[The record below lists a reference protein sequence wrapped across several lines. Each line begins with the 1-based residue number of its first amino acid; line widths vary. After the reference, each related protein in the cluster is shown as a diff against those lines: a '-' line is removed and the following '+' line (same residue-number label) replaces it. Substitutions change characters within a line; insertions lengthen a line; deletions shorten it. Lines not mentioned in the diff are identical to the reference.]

1 MTPERIIRGNGTPE
15 RVWQPWLEQA
25 AVPVWL
31 RHPGLDAE
39 PRVVVVAPHP
49 DDEVLA
55 CGGLLAQH
63 AAHGGSSLV
72 VSVTDGEASHDA
84 SALWSPLAL
93 AAARRGESTEGL
105 LRLGLRNPTPVRLAL
120 PDGAV
125 TQNEVA
131 LCAALMQLLLP
142 GDIVVTTWQLDGH
155 PDHDATGRCTAQ
167 VCKER
172 GCNLVEAP
180 VWMWHWGN
188 PDDRRIPWHRLRCLP
203 LDPTTQQQKQDALA
217 AHASQLGSRGLTVG
231 PVLGPAIIARS
242 RRSHEYF
249 FL

>member
-1 MTPERIIRGNGTPE
+1 MNSDRVIRGNGTPE
-15 RVWQPWLEQA
+15 WVWQPWLERA
-25 AVPVWL
+25 GVPPL
-31 RHPGLDAE
+31 PPHLGLDPG
-39 PRVVVVAPHP
+39 PRIVVIAPHP

-63 AAHGGSSLV
+63 AASGGSSLV
-72 VSVTDGEASHDA
+72 VAVTDGEASHDA
-84 SALWSPLAL
+84 SALWSPQAL
-93 AAARRGESTEGL
+93 ASTRRGESAEGL
-105 LRLGLRNPTPVRLAL
+105 TRLGLHNSTPVRLAL

-125 TQNEVA
+125 AQNESTLRA
-131 LCAALMQLLLP
+131 CLMELLRP
-142 GDIVVTTWQLDGH
+142 GDMVVTTWQFDGH

-167 VCKER
+167 VCKAR
-172 GCNLVEAP
+172 GCDLVEAP

-188 PDDRRIPWHRLRCLP
+188 PNDTRIPWHRLRCLP
-203 LDPTTQQQKQDALA
+203 LDPSTQQQKQDALA
-217 AHASQLGSRGLTVG
+217 AHASQLGARGVTVG